1 MKHLERGQARKG
13 DARMRILI
21 IDDEADIRRIA
32 HLALGRVG
40 AMDVLEAP
48 NGVEGLRKAEDA
60 HPDAILLDVMM
71 PGLDG
76 PSTLAALRSNPAT
89 ANIPVIFLTAK
100 AMVSELQ
107 RLRALGAA
115 GVLTKPFDPMTLA
128 VQVRAAL
135 KDS

>member
-1 MKHLERGQARKG
+1 MK
-13 DARMRILI
+13 ILI

-40 AMDVLEAP
+40 AMDVLEAQ
-48 NGVEGLRKAEDA
+48 NGLEGLRKAEDSR
-60 HPDAILLDVMM
+60 PDAILLDVMM

-100 AMVSELQ
+100 AMLSELE
-107 RLRALGAA
+107 RLRGLGAA
-115 GVLTKPFDPMTLA
+115 GVLTKPFDPLTLHL
-128 VQVRAAL
+128 QVKAAL
-135 KDS
+135 KES

>member
-1 MKHLERGQARKG
+1 MK
-13 DARMRILI
+13 ILI

-40 AMDVLEAP
+40 AMEVLEATS
-48 NGVEGLRKAEDA
+48 GAEGLRKAEDN

-100 AMVSELQ
+100 AMVSELA

-128 VQVRAAL
+128 GQVRAAL

>member
-1 MKHLERGQARKG
+1 
-13 DARMRILI
+13 MRILI

-40 AMDVLEAP
+40 AMDVIEAP
-48 NGVEGLRKAEDA
+48 SGVEGLRQAEDA

-100 AMVSELQ
+100 AMLSELD

-128 VQVRAAL
+128 GQVRSAL
-135 KDS
+135 KES

>member
-1 MKHLERGQARKG
+1 
-13 DARMRILI
+13 MRILI

-48 NGVEGLRKAEDA
+48 SGMDGIKTAQDA

-76 PSTLAALRSNPAT
+76 PSTLAALRSNPQT
-89 ANIPVIFLTAK
+89 ADIPVIFLTAK
-100 AMVSELQ
+100 ALLSELE
-107 RLRALGAA
+107 RLRDLGAA
-115 GVLTKPFDPMTLA
+115 GVLTKPFDPMALA
-128 VQVRAAL
+128 SQVRATL
-135 KDS
+135 RES

>member
-1 MKHLERGQARKG
+1 
-13 DARMRILI
+13 MRILI

-40 AMDVLEAP
+40 AMDVLEATS
-48 NGVEGLRKAEDA
+48 GADGLRQAEDNR
-60 HPDAILLDVMM
+60 PDAILLDVMM

-100 AMVSELQ
+100 AMLSELE
-107 RLRALGAA
+107 RLRAMGAA

-128 VQVRAAL
+128 GQVRAAL
-135 KDS
+135 KES